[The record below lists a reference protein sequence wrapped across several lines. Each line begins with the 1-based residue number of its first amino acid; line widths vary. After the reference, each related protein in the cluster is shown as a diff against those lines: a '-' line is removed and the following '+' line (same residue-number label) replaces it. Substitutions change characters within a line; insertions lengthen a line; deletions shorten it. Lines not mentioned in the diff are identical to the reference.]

1 MAMSTVEHS
10 VSPGSCVLLAALMAI
25 AAPGCSGQ
33 QSPEQRLQKAL
44 QEAGEQKE
52 KIFPL
57 AGRVSVDGMPPA
69 YDPRYP
75 VIVMLID
82 REKSNEPTTTRRF
95 IECDPEGRFSFSSYD
110 RDDGVK
116 PGRYLV
122 AIAKLER
129 TAVRAYVGPDQ
140 FHNRYNDPDKNAQDG
155 TFRIDHNAPGKRDY
169 DFHLTIAGNDPVE
182 KPGPH
187 AITQIP

>member
-1 MAMSTVEHS
+1 MSTVEHS
-10 VSPGSCVLLAALMAI
+10 VSPGSCALLAALMAI
-25 AAPGCSGQ
+25 AAPGCTGR

-52 KIFPL
+52 KVFPL
-57 AGRVSVDGMPPA
+57 AGRVSVDPAPPA

-82 REKSNEPTTTRRF
+82 REKSNEPATTSRF
-95 IECDPEGRFSFSSYD
+95 IECDPEGRFSFSTYD
-110 RDDGVK
+110 CDDGVK

-122 AIAKLER
+122 AIAKLKR
-129 TAVRAYVGPDQ
+129 TAVCAYIGPDQ
-140 FHNRYNDPDKNAQDG
+140 FHNRYNDPDKNVQEAMFQ
-155 TFRIDHNAPGKRDY
+155 IEHNPPGKRDY
-169 DFHLTIAGNDPVE
+169 EFHLTIAGTDPVE
-182 KPGPH
+182 KPGPN